1 MFTKLFAVL
10 VHAFTGEA
18 AVIKKIQELQQRRVD
33 YWQLKNLSDK
43 ELRDIGISRGEIYDK
58 VYGGKTT

>member
-1 MFTKLFAVL
+1 MFNKLFAVL

-33 YWQLKNLSDK
+33 YWQLKNLTDK

-58 VYGGKTT
+58 VYGG

>member
-1 MFTKLFAVL
+1 MFNKLFAVL

-58 VYGGKTT
+58 VYGG

>member
-1 MFTKLFAVL
+1 MFTKLFTVL

-33 YWQLKNLSDK
+33 YWQLKNLTDK

-58 VYGGKTT
+58 VYGG

>member
-1 MFTKLFAVL
+1 MFNKLFAVL
-10 VHAFTGEA
+10 DHAFTGEA

-58 VYGGKTT
+58 VYGG